1 MLVSL
6 LIWLAMIKTEDPQS
20 LRICV
25 QVNSESPVSFCC
37 SALELEALH
46 HYLFCLHKVELGC
59 FGPLGFTVEEDFDYV
74 WMEESEEEEIK
85 EATPGKVAA
94 WQDHRAPK
102 PPELQPLRQDDPI
115 VEVLSEAWSH
125 GPLETLLSWRLKISS
140 MGVIMSYRS
149 SGDFPMILD
158 DFDMFSIFFHFMF
171 WLQAGQEDQSTQV
184 EGLEPSRSFQ
194 VHFHGCRTCHF
205 LTAPA
210 PTVPHSKM

>member
-37 SALELEALH
+37 RALELEALH

-85 EATPGKVAA
+85 EATPSKVAA

-102 PPELQPLRQDDPI
+102 PPELQPLKKRQDDPI

-125 GPLETLLSWRLKISS
+125 GPLETLLLSWRLKITSS
-140 MGVIMSYRS
+140 MGNCWS
-149 SGDFPMILD
+149 SGDFGGFSH
-158 DFDMFSIFFHFMF
+158 DF
-171 WLQAGQEDQSTQV
+171 G
-184 EGLEPSRSFQ
+184 
-194 VHFHGCRTCHF
+194 
-205 LTAPA
+205 
-210 PTVPHSKM
+210 